1 MSIRSELRANWQAK
15 YGKPM
20 TSRERICY
28 MDAKEMIEEFLIPHF
43 REMAQQCP
51 SKQNFSVSFIF
62 DANGI
67 YYFSTIRSFENR
79 KVSPYSEPVILQAMN
94 LAKDYAIDAK
104 SEDFGLGVIY
114 KFEVDIS

>member
-1 MSIRSELRANWQAK
+1 MSIRSELRANWQAR
-15 YGKPM
+15 YGAM
-20 TSRERICY
+20 TSQEWMNDIE
-28 MDAKEMIEEFLIPHF
+28 AKEMITEFLIPHF

-51 SKQNFSVSFIF
+51 SKQNFSVFFIF

-94 LAKDYAIDAK
+94 LAKDYSIDAK
-104 SEDFGLGVIY
+104 AEDFGLGVIY